1 MERLCQR
8 PGRSAGVGRVG
19 RAISGWCFLVLA
31 VTVMQGATV
40 WPAVAQP
47 GSATPSGVASDTIL
61 AWGANNVGQLGDG
74 STIARNTPVA
84 VSLPPDTTVT
94 AVAGGDS
101 HSLALTSAGA
111 VLAWGENN
119 FGQLGTGN
127 NLNSSVPITVALP
140 PDTTVVAIAADHGH
154 SLALTSAGAVLAWG
168 ANNVGQLG
176 NGNTFNSNTPVTV
189 NLPPGTTV
197 ATIAAGTNHSL
208 AITSTGAALAWG
220 GNGNGQL
227 GNNSTATS
235 LEPIAVTLPPSTTIT
250 AIAAG
255 SSYSLAITSTGTALA
270 WGGNSNGQLGTGNN
284 ADSLIPIAVALP
296 PGTTITS
303 IAAGFTH
310 SLAVTSTGTALAWGG
325 NSRGQLGIGT
335 TTNSDTPVI
344 VNLPPDTTI
353 TTNDGGFFHSL
364 GSTSTGAALAW
375 GNNFSGQLGTGNN
388 TNSLDPIAVALP
400 SGTKITTI
408 AAGGGHSLALV
419 APPTSTTLQV
429 TPPNPTVGQD
439 VTLTAAVTCNVDT
452 PTGTITFR
460 SNSTALATVPL
471 TASSTATHVTTLPGG
486 THTLTADYIS
496 TNTCPNSQSTPV
508 SVTINP
514 PPDEPDLPITGPNM
528 TAGIGAAALSILA
541 GVILIYAARRRQP
554 PHQPE

>member
-1 MERLCQR
+1 
-8 PGRSAGVGRVG
+8 
-19 RAISGWCFLVLA
+19 
-31 VTVMQGATV
+31 MQGATV

-74 STIARNTPVA
+74 STIARNAPVA

-127 NLNSSVPITVALP
+127 NINSSVPITVALP
-140 PDTTVVAIAADHGH
+140 PDTTVVAIAASHGH

-197 ATIAAGTNHSL
+197 ATIAAGTNH
-208 AITSTGAALAWG
+208 
-220 GNGNGQL
+220 
-227 GNNSTATS
+227 
-235 LEPIAVTLPPSTTIT
+235 
-250 AIAAG
+250 
-255 SSYSLAITSTGTALA
+255 SLAITSTGTALA

-400 SGTKITTI
+400 SGTKVTTI

-541 GVILIYAARRRQP
+541 GVILIYTARRRQP